1 MVTSN
6 NKRRRTE
13 LEDTLHLSGLPDGIF
28 THVASFLAKPSRALF
43 AVAMSWT
50 TDNFCIDGEQQQLS
64 SVILSSSSWET
75 LDFVNVEKSLVV
87 KLSDNDV
94 YAVLQCIKANQTL
107 KKLKLTGCVN
117 ITGRGLEPLR
127 GSTVIVIEHIDLSL
141 VKQYESP
148 AIDPEPSISEAEV
161 IPILDS
167 IITADGNSH

>member
-1 MVTSN
+1 MV
-6 NKRRRTE
+6 
-13 LEDTLHLSGLPDGIF
+13 
-28 THVASFLAKPSRALF
+28 
-43 AVAMSWT
+43 
-50 TDNFCIDGEQQQLS
+50 
-64 SVILSSSSWET
+64 
-75 LDFVNVEKSLVV
+75 
-87 KLSDNDV
+87 SDDDV

-167 IITADGNSH
+167 IITADGNSLKFTNLPKKWRSARTTELTLTEYLGRYNRLLVSYESKCTSCESGFVGKNGIWWFATTLDSLGYKVFVAICA